1 MKVRSFILVLVLVLA
16 LLASSSFAVTT
27 SHVSCATT
35 ATLVYTA
42 PLSNMGRVLVRNTSA
57 DTSVFLGS
65 SAVTTANGFELA
77 FGDAV
82 GINLSN
88 GDTLY
93 CRVAAGTQ
101 PVVTISGANP
111 Q

>member
-1 MKVRSFILVLVLVLA
+1 MKIRGWILLVALA
-16 LLASSSFAVTT
+16 LVALSAEAAVVT
-27 SHVSCATT
+27 SHVTCATT

-42 PLSNMGRVLVRNTSA
+42 PASNLGRVLVRNTSA
-57 DTSVFLGS
+57 DTSVFLGPS
-65 SAVTTANGFELA
+65 TVTTANGFELA
-77 FGDAV
+77 FGDSL
-82 GINLSN
+82 GINLGF

>member
-1 MKVRSFILVLVLVLA
+1 MKTRSALLALA
-16 LLASSSFAVTT
+16 LLLAVVSPTPAAVVT
-27 SHVSCATT
+27 AHVSCATT

-42 PLSNMGRVLVRNTSA
+42 PLANVGRVLVRNTSA
-57 DTSVFLGS
+57 DTSVFLGPS
-65 SAVTTANGFELA
+65 TVTTGNGFELA
-77 FGDAV
+77 FGDAI
-82 GINLSN
+82 GINLGF

-93 CRVAAGTQ
+93 CRVASGTQ